1 MRPHT
6 LCRRRGGLLDE
17 DTPAVYGRA
26 IPAGVAFLGLSFM
39 ICTLLLTGLPPLS
52 GFVGKFAMLSG
63 LMGGSGAIGTAG
75 WTFLVL
81 LIASGFLALIAL
93 SRTGIRHFWTQPHG
107 NLPSLPALEV
117 LPVAGLIV
125 ACIALTVWAEPVL
138 RHAQATAEG
147 LRTPTAYRAA
157 VMEARQVP
165 NPAPAAKTEAN
176 AEGKAG
182 AQ

>member
-1 MRPHT
+1 
-6 LCRRRGGLLDE
+6 
-17 DTPAVYGRA
+17 
-26 IPAGVAFLGLSFM
+26 
-39 ICTLLLTGLPPLS
+39 
-52 GFVGKFAMLSG
+52 
-63 LMGGSGAIGTAG
+63 MGGSGAIGTAG

-81 LIASGFLALIAL
+81 LITSGFLALIAL